1 MSSFDPVGV
10 LRALVDYRV
19 RFIVIGGLGA
29 VLHGSPSRTGN
40 LDICYSRDLENLD
53 ALVAALNELGARL
66 RGTDEGVPFRLEA
79 ATIGA
84 GNHFTFTTRAG
95 SLDILGMPA
104 GSEGYEQLMRN
115 AVIMELG
122 GGLEVPVA
130 SIEDLI
136 AMKQAAGRPKDL
148 IEVEVLG
155 ALLEVV
161 EEMEAEQR
169 G

>member
-1 MSSFDPVGV
+1 LTDAGSYADWNEAILSIEGP
-10 LRALVDYRV
+10 
-19 RFIVIGGLGA
+19 ITLG
-29 VLHGSPSRTGN
+29 N
-40 LDICYSRDLENLD
+40 K
-53 ALVAALNELGARL
+53 LNELGARF
-66 RGTDEGVPFRLEA
+66 RGIDEEVPFRLEA

-84 GNHFTFTTRAG
+84 GDHFTFSTPAG
-95 SLDILGMPA
+95 SLDILGVPA
-104 GSEGYEQLMRN
+104 GSEGYDQLMRN
-115 AVIMELG
+115 GVVMDLG
-122 GGLEVPVA
+122 DGLEVPVA

-136 AMKQAAGRPKDL
+136 TMKQAAGRPKDL

>member
-1 MSSFDPVGV
+1 MTDAGSYADWNE
-10 LRALVDYRV
+10 A
-19 RFIVIGGLGA
+19 ILG
-29 VLHGSPSRTGN
+29 
-40 LDICYSRDLENLD
+40 I
-53 ALVAALNELGARL
+53 
-66 RGTDEGVPFRLEA
+66 RLEA

-84 GNHFTFTTRAG
+84 GDHFTFSTPAG
-95 SLDILGMPA
+95 SLDILGVPT
-104 GSEGYEQLMRN
+104 GSEGYDQLMRN
-115 AVIMELG
+115 GVVMDLG
-122 GGLEVPVA
+122 DGIEVPVA

-136 AMKQAAGRPKDL
+136 AMKQAAVRPKDL

>member
-1 MSSFDPVGV
+1 V
-10 LRALVDYRV
+10 LGTLVDFRV

-29 VLHGSPSRTGN
+29 VLQGSPSRTGD
-40 LDICYSRDLENLD
+40 LDICYSRDIENLD
-53 ALVAALNELGARL
+53 ALVNALNELGARF
-66 RGTDEGVPFRLEA
+66 RGIDEEVPFRLEA

-84 GNHFTFTTRAG
+84 GDHFTFSTPAG
-95 SLDILGMPA
+95 SLDILGVPA
-104 GSEGYEQLMRN
+104 GSEGYDQLMRN
-115 AVIMELG
+115 GVVMDLG
-122 GGLEVPVA
+122 DGLEVPVA

-136 AMKQAAGRPKDL
+136 TMKQAAGRPKDL

>member
-1 MSSFDPVGV
+1 M
-10 LRALVDYRV
+10 
-19 RFIVIGGLGA
+19 
-29 VLHGSPSRTGN
+29 LHGSPSRTGD

-53 ALVAALNELGARL
+53 ALAAALNDLGARL
-66 RGTDEGVPFRLEA
+66 RGVDEEVPFRLEA

-84 GNHFTFTTRAG
+84 GDHFTFITRAG
-95 SLDILGMPA
+95 SLDILGIPA
-104 GSEGYEQLMRN
+104 GTDGYEQLMRN
-115 AVIMELG
+115 AETMDLG
-122 GGLEVPVA
+122 EGLEVPVA
-130 SIEDLI
+130 AIEDLI

>member
-1 MSSFDPVGV
+1 LTSFDPLGA
-10 LRALVDYRV
+10 LRTLVECRV

-29 VLHGSPSRTGN
+29 VLHGSPSRTGD

-53 ALVAALNELGARL
+53 SLATALNELGARL
-66 RGTDEGVPFRLEA
+66 RGIDEGVPFRLEA
-79 ATIGA
+79 ATMGA
-84 GNHFTFTTRAG
+84 GDHFTFTTQAG
-95 SLDILGMPA
+95 SLDILGLPA
-104 GSEGYEQLMRN
+104 GSEGYDQLMRN
-115 AVIMELG
+115 AVVMELG
-122 GGLEVPVA
+122 DGLEVPVA

>member
-1 MSSFDPVGV
+1 V
-10 LRALVDYRV
+10 LQ
-19 RFIVIGGLGA
+19 
-29 VLHGSPSRTGN
+29 GSPSRTGN
-40 LDICYSRDLENLD
+40 LDICYSRDIENLD
-53 ALVAALNELGARL
+53 ALVNALNELGARF
-66 RGTDEGVPFRLEA
+66 RGIDEEVPFRLEA

-84 GNHFTFTTRAG
+84 GDHFTFSTPAG
-95 SLDILGMPA
+95 SLDILGVPA
-104 GSEGYEQLMRN
+104 GSEGYDQLMRN
-115 AVIMELG
+115 GVVMDLG
-122 GGLEVPVA
+122 DGLEVPVA

-136 AMKQAAGRPKDL
+136 TMKQAAGRPKDL

>member
-1 MSSFDPVGV
+1 MAKETSVSRSITASAQAVWDLLTDAGSY
-10 LRALVDYRV
+10 ADWNEA
-19 RFIVIGGLGA
+19 ILG
-29 VLHGSPSRTGN
+29 
-40 LDICYSRDLENLD
+40 I
-53 ALVAALNELGARL
+53 
-66 RGTDEGVPFRLEA
+66 RLEA

-84 GNHFTFTTRAG
+84 GDHFTFSTPAG
-95 SLDILGMPA
+95 SLDILGVPT
-104 GSEGYEQLMRN
+104 GSEGYDQLMRN
-115 AVIMELG
+115 GVVMDLG
-122 GGLEVPVA
+122 DGIEVPVA

-136 AMKQAAGRPKDL
+136 AMKQAAVRPKDL